1 MWGLVFLLIIMV
13 LVFLFVTI
21 FLLFLHDCCNMTM
34 PRSFRVILDEN
45 YWMKRTKKKRER
57 NIILKDCQGEDSL
70 TFQEKIKI
78 E

>member
-1 MWGLVFLLIIMV
+1 
-13 LVFLFVTI
+13 
-21 FLLFLHDCCNMTM
+21 
-34 PRSFRVILDEN
+34 LDEKN
-45 YWMKRTKKKRER
+45 KKERER

>member
-1 MWGLVFLLIIMV
+1 
-13 LVFLFVTI
+13 
-21 FLLFLHDCCNMTM
+21 MTM

>member
-45 YWMKRTKKKRER
+45 YWMKRTKKRER
-57 NIILKDCQGEDSL
+57 E
-70 TFQEKIKI
+70 T
-78 E
+78 